1 MPRRPHDAYQFQA
14 VALRY
19 DGIRAPV
26 LTAKG
31 DEDLAWRI
39 VEEARRQGVHVTEDP
54 QLLALLARLDM
65 DQEIPPTLY
74 AAVAAVLSWVYW
86 LQGLRPDQA
95 REHDASRRDATA
107 APDDAARRGPGKG

>member
-1 MPRRPHDAYQFQA
+1 MPRPPRDAYQFQA

-19 DGIRAPV
+19 DGVRAPV

-31 DEDLAWRI
+31 DAELARRI

-54 QLLALLARLDM
+54 QLLSLLARLDL
-65 DQEIPPTLY
+65 DQEIPPALY

-86 LQGLRPDQA
+86 LQGLRPEQA
-95 REHDASRRDATA
+95 REREASR
-107 APDDAARRGPGKG
+107 PPPQPVSGSGQ